1 MAEENHLVPEVND
14 PLISTTSSEG
24 SSGVGSS
31 GMGHYFTIYR
41 WGLSSFVECW
51 LASKINANG

>member
-31 GMGHYFTIYR
+31 GMGHYFTIYC
-41 WGLSSFVECW
+41 WGLSSFV
-51 LASKINANG
+51 